1 MLAVNRKQMTH
12 WSKTKVS
19 IYFCTNKGTK
29 GNKSDKAWGCYISLR
44 KLIIG
49 WYIHFYI

>member
-1 MLAVNRKQMTH
+1 MLGVNRKQMTH

-29 GNKSDKAWGCYISLR
+29 GYKSDKSWGCYISL
-44 KLIIG
+44 
-49 WYIHFYI
+49 